1 MNDEEL
7 KEMLKLYTKKDL
19 WEFNQIKAK
28 KQIELMAQIKEQ
40 DQKIKELQQQLA
52 EKNELFIA
60 TKWRADDLEKQLT
73 EKEKDLEIKE
83 LQVKNLTESCS
94 YAMFCSIVKQKI
106 ELEEQL
112 KLAKMGESFEQ
123 EKKNNALKFQNQ
135 TAIAELGKVK
145 EMILEISIKNYV
157 TDEPF
162 VKLYRK
168 DFDGIFDQQIKSLKG
183 EK

>member
-40 DQKIKELQQQLA
+40 DQKIKELQMQLA

-60 TKWRADDLEKQLT
+60 TKWRADDLEKQLA
-73 EKEKDLEIKE
+73 EKEKENSVLKAVIDKNKTGQFGAVNICNAISEFYEPL
-83 LQVKNLTESCS
+83 VKD
-94 YAMFCSIVKQKI
+94 MI
-106 ELEEQL
+106 
-112 KLAKMGESFEQ
+112 
-123 EKKNNALKFQNQ
+123 
-135 TAIAELGKVK
+135 IAELEKVK
-145 EMILEISIKNYV
+145 DKTDALMFKINNMNY
-157 TDEPF
+157 F
-162 VKLYRK
+162 IMVKEELYN
-168 DFDGIFDQQIKSLKG
+168 FIDQQITEIKG